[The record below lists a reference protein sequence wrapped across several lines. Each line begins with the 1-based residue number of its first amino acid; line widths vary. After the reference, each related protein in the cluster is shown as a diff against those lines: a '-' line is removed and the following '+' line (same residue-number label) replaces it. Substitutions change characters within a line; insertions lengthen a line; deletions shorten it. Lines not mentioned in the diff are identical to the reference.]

1 MANKF
6 FTFDN
11 PVLAG
16 ATVRSDKYNTDF
28 QAVETAFDR
37 IGQVDTNAIILP
49 STFNGNNVIPPMT
62 VEDKLVYIDKNG
74 DLTLYDARELPLVSE
89 RAAEIKTYYD
99 AILNL
104 DMGDLS
110 AIERRVADSEASI
123 LQSTADIADNELS
136 ITTLQQ
142 TVANLP
148 ITDNITSAQLTA
160 AISSYNSTLTG
171 VNGAIATQIEDV
183 RSVLASD
190 IVDVEAGVTTNAQSI
205 ASESQ
210 ARATLSTNLSA
221 SISAESAARDAAI
234 IMLSSALAG
243 ETSSRAALETSLTAL
258 IDDETSAREAA
269 VVTLNEAIADESTAR
284 ATLSTTLTAAITSEE
299 TDREAAITTV
309 TQAVVTETNARTA
322 QFDLLDARITGTGGD
337 PQPAIDSSIATY
349 NATLVGTN
357 GVISQIAEGLDD
369 AIATTIATLDGRVD
383 DAFQGIID
391 EAQARSIALTTLD
404 STLRT
409 ALDPTSEI
417 NAAITS
423 YNTTLVGPSGAIASQ
438 VDSLESSLRSDLADS
453 ADITAAIN
461 TYNTTLVS
469 ASGPISTRVQ
479 ALETELRSDLVA
491 DSVYLSGIQGLANSI
506 ANEASARAT
515 SLTTLESRLRTDLS
529 DASDISAAI
538 STYNDTLVGP
548 TGAIAT
554 QIDTVEASIRSD
566 MVETADVTAA
576 ISAYN
581 TSLVAPSSAISQR
594 ITNVSAEVTTERN
607 SRTAAINSVNQSIVN
622 EGITRSQAITALNAA
637 IQTDL
642 TDVSAL
648 IEDNADAVATES
660 QARATLNTTLRGL
673 ITTETGA
680 REAAV
685 TIVSQAVA
693 AEAST
698 RANAITALNTAI
710 RTDLGTDI
718 SAASTLAQSAST
730 TAQGAAQS
738 AISLDSRVDDVEDFA
753 TAQVGV
759 NTGLNTLTGELEAR
773 AFLRTS
779 TIEGGDQIVTGIDVD
794 GVQRSIRFKGDT
806 LTFADTSGVTQL
818 FYANGRWNFAG
829 DISAATGEFGG
840 VMTGRLE
847 SPQINMIGTTHMK
860 VELMTGFG
868 SEGLWYW
875 FGPRI
880 LLGDGQP
887 NFAALTKANALEWKD
902 VSGNSYFGGGLSA
915 GVLKNAAQ
923 STSKTLNP
931 SVEIGPF
938 STNGAS
944 KQVNVAMSWRGFTS
958 NNTQATPGVV
968 SKAAGTLTLQRKLGS
983 GSWTNLTSVSMTTT
997 NTTFSMNEG
1006 GGFWITSIT
1015 EDGGDGGVFTFTDT
1029 NASTSDFSYRVVVSS
1044 QSRYFSDANITFQ
1057 NLSLISVEA

>member
-183 RSVLASD
+183 RSVLTSD

-469 ASGPISTRVQ
+469 ASGPIATRVQ

-506 ANEASARAT
+506 ANEASARAA

-529 DASDISAAI
+529 DASDISSAI

-554 QIDTVEASIRSD
+554 QIDTVEASIRND

-581 TSLVAPSSAISQR
+581 TSLVAPNSAISQR

-622 EGITRSQAITALNAA
+622 EGITRSQAITALN
-637 IQTDL
+637 T
-642 TDVSAL
+642 
-648 IEDNADAVATES
+648 AV
-660 QARATLNTTLRGL
+660 
-673 ITTETGA
+673 
-680 REAAV
+680 
-685 TIVSQAVA
+685 
-693 AEAST
+693 
-698 RANAITALNTAI
+698 

-1044 QSRYFSDANITFQ
+1044 QSRYFSGANITFQ